1 MDVIAARDFEY
12 RVPGSAAPT
21 PARLLVGRPE
31 RDGDVWFAPY
41 EIHGIS
47 AEPIRKRSYGDDA
60 VQALLLSF
68 QIIAV
73 YLDRCGDALTLAGC
87 EGAPWDHGLP
97 PRARA
102 EDARSLDEVEADFAR
117 TFTPGV

>member
-1 MDVIAARDFEY
+1 MDVIAVREFEY
-12 RVPGSAAPT
+12 RASDTAAPT
-21 PARLLVGRPE
+21 PARLVLGRPE
-31 RDGDVWFAPY
+31 RDGEAWGAPF

-47 AEPIRKRSYGDDA
+47 AEPIRKRAYGDDA

-73 YLDRCGDALTLAGC
+73 YLDRCGARLTMTGA

-97 PRARA
+97 PRAPLDPRPLA
-102 EDARSLDEVEADFAR
+102 ELEADFAR
-117 TFTPGV
+117 TFPPRS